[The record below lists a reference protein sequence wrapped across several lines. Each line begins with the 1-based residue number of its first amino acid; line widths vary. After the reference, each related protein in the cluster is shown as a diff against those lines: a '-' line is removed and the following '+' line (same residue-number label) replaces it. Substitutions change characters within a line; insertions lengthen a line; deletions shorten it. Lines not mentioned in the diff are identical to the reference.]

1 MGFLR
6 WFGVRDEKEKY
17 FDKLGELIQERHKL
31 EAILE
36 HIKKQLGK
44 NSSKLDWSDAEYKK
58 EWHKYYGGVQ
68 PIILESHHQEYEQGL
83 KEIYLVE
90 QGRGV
95 KKKLDELEQQISQH
109 IHLMMNLG
117 FVH

>member
-1 MGFLR
+1 MKFLR
-6 WFGVRDEKEKY
+6 WFGIRDDKETY

-58 EWHKYYGGVQ
+58 EWHKYYGGVES
-68 PIILESHHQEYEQGL
+68 IILESHRQEYEQGL
-83 KEIYLVE
+83 KEIYLVGK
-90 QGRGV
+90 GRGI
-95 KKKLDELEQQISQH
+95 KKKLAELEQQISQH
-109 IHLMMNLG
+109 IHQMMDLG
-117 FVH
+117 FVY